1 MQHPGCTHRQD
12 SRIGLRFACGNGGG
26 DDSGDED
33 EEEEEYEEAGI
44 RFEKKHKEGKCDVGC
59 KASLSQFEHRMC
71 QSASKVSAI
80 QNMKNG

>member
-1 MQHPGCTHRQD
+1 MQSAHKRSQAMQAEFMIMEVTRRRGTMQHPGCTHRQD

-44 RFEKKHKEGKCDVGC
+44 R
-59 KASLSQFEHRMC
+59 
-71 QSASKVSAI
+71 
-80 QNMKNG
+80 